1 MEINQLQNSE
11 QITQKEADVFASKF
25 STEDLKK
32 ITDFFSILIKIDKRQ
47 KAKGDL
53 KNEKK

>member
-11 QITQKEADVFASKF
+11 QITQKEASVFTSKF
-25 STEDLKK
+25 STEDFKK
-32 ITDFFSILIKIDKRQ
+32 ITDFFSILIKIDERQ

>member
-11 QITQKEADVFASKF
+11 QITQTGTGVLVPEF
-25 STEDLKK
+25 STEDLKH
-32 ITDFFSILIKIDKRQ
+32 ITDFFSILIKIDERQ